1 MGTAESICQSYGD
14 KLPFPKS
21 QKEKMLLGK
30 IGKQYKL
37 PGNFHPIDLKLS
49 GSDYIMSNGQRP
61 VNEHWFSG
69 EPNKGKRRD
78 FVVSIQFL
86 SWLDVDDSFLA
97 NNSWS
102 ALVTIICQQIC
113 SPGN

>member
-1 MGTAESICQSYGD
+1 MGTAESICQSFGD

-30 IGKQYKL
+30 IAKQYKL

-49 GSDYIMSNGQRP
+49 GSDYFMSNGQRP
-61 VNEHWFSG
+61 VNEHWMSG
-69 EPNKGKRRD
+69 EPDYGKRRD
-78 FVVSIQFL
+78 FVVSPQFIF
-86 SWLDVDDSFLA
+86 WLDVDSNFVSLI
-97 NNSWS
+97 S
-102 ALVTIICQQIC
+102 IICQQIC